1 MDYCELCFDRPQPLE
16 CRGLGKIRL
25 DAIDGS
31 RRLLGEAEIRGPVKL
46 HYVEISAV
54 RRTWFSGDRALYA
67 VTVYNRSSL
76 PMERVVVSGGSDA
89 FLEGSVR
96 ANGMSQPF
104 EDPLFGLEIPGL
116 DAGCEAVLTWQE
128 QILPD
133 REKKEASV
141 QVRYE
146 YHFGGEAYSGEIE
159 A

>member
-1 MDYCELCFDRPQPLE
+1 MDYCELCFDRPKPLE
-16 CRGLGKIRL
+16 CQGLGWIRL
-25 DAIDGS
+25 DAMDGN
-31 RRLLGEAEIRGPVKL
+31 RRLLGEVRVQGPVKL

-76 PMERVVVSGGSDA
+76 PMERVVVTGGSDA

-96 ANGMSQPF
+96 VNGMSQPL
-104 EDPLFGLEIPGL
+104 ENPTSGLEIPGL

-128 QILPD
+128 SVSPPGE
-133 REKKEASV
+133 RKEAPVHVS
-141 QVRYE
+141 YE
-146 YHFGGEAYSGEIE
+146 YHFGGDTMSGETE